1 MVDKGV
7 YTSRAVFWLPIIV
20 KETRSVVMISS
31 VHEASNLKKYALLTK
46 RGNRELIQEAKW
58 LLSILELWSLPL
70 HF

>member
-31 VHEASNLKKYALLTK
+31 VHEASNLKK
-46 RGNRELIQEAKW
+46 IC
-58 LLSILELWSLPL
+58 SSD
-70 HF
+70 